1 MLNVEIGFS
10 NSTLNTQR
18 SKFLHDMEIIL
29 KDDVKGLGYK
39 NDTVTVKSG
48 YGRNF
53 LLPQGLAMLADKTN
67 KKITAENVRQAA
79 HKADKIKGD
88 AQAIADKIG
97 DMVLEIPAKVGES
110 GKIFGRVTT
119 LQLAEALKAKG
130 VDIDRKRLS
139 FDQEPASAGDYTA
152 TANLHKEVKH
162 TVKFRV
168 VAE

>member
-1 MLNVEIGFS
+1 
-10 NSTLNTQR
+10 
-18 SKFLHDMEIIL
+18 MEIIL

-88 AQAIADKIG
+88 AQAIADQIG
-97 DMVLEIPAKVGES
+97 SMVLEIPAKVGES

-119 LQLAEALKAKG
+119 LQLAEALKSKG
-130 VDIDRKRLS
+130 VDVDRKRLS

-152 TANLHKEVKH
+152 TVNLHKEVKH
-162 TVKFRV
+162 TINFRV

>member
-1 MLNVEIGFS
+1 
-10 NSTLNTQR
+10 
-18 SKFLHDMEIIL
+18 MEIIL

-39 NDTVTVKSG
+39 NDIVTVRSG

-79 HKADKIKGD
+79 HKADKIQGD
-88 AQAIADKIG
+88 AQAIADQIG
-97 DMVLEIPAKVGES
+97 DTVLEIPAKVGES

-119 LQLAEALKAKG
+119 LQLADALKAKG
-130 VDIDRKRLS
+130 VDVDRKRLS

>member
-1 MLNVEIGFS
+1 
-10 NSTLNTQR
+10 
-18 SKFLHDMEIIL
+18 MEIIL

-39 NDTVTVKSG
+39 NDIVTVKSG

-88 AQAIADKIG
+88 AQSIADQIG
-97 DMVLEIPAKVGES
+97 DAFLEIRAKVGES

-130 VDIDRKRLS
+130 VDVDRKRLS
-139 FDQEPASAGDYTA
+139 FDQEPSAAGDYTA
-152 TANLHKEVKH
+152 TANLHKEVKQ
-162 TVKFRV
+162 TINFRV

>member
-1 MLNVEIGFS
+1 
-10 NSTLNTQR
+10 
-18 SKFLHDMEIIL
+18 MEIIL

-39 NDTVTVKSG
+39 NDIVTVKSG

-79 HKADKIKGD
+79 HKADKVKGD
-88 AQAIADKIG
+88 AQAIADQIG
-97 DMVLEIPAKVGES
+97 GMVLEIPAKVGES

-168 VAE
+168 IAG

>member
-1 MLNVEIGFS
+1 
-10 NSTLNTQR
+10 
-18 SKFLHDMEIIL
+18 MEIIL

-39 NDTVTVKSG
+39 NDIVTVKSG

-88 AQAIADKIG
+88 AQAIADQIG
-97 DMVLEIPAKVGES
+97 EMVLEIPAKVGES

-130 VDIDRKRLS
+130 VEVDRKRLS

>member
-1 MLNVEIGFS
+1 
-10 NSTLNTQR
+10 
-18 SKFLHDMEIIL
+18 MEIIL

-39 NDTVTVKSG
+39 NDTVTVKAG
-48 YGRNF
+48 YGRNY

-67 KKITAENVRQAA
+67 KKIVAENVRQAA

-88 AQAIADKIG
+88 AQAIADQIG
-97 DMVLEIPAKVGES
+97 GTVLEIPAKVGES

-130 VDIDRKRLS
+130 IDVDRKRLS
-139 FDQEPASAGDYTA
+139 FDQEPSAAGDYTA
-152 TANLHKEVKH
+152 TASLHKEVKH
-162 TVKFRV
+162 TVNFRV

>member
-1 MLNVEIGFS
+1 
-10 NSTLNTQR
+10 
-18 SKFLHDMEIIL
+18 MEIIL

-39 NDTVTVKSG
+39 NDIVTVKSG

-79 HKADKIKGD
+79 HKADKVKGD
-88 AQAIADKIG
+88 AQAIADQVG
-97 DMVLEIPAKVGES
+97 EMVLDIPAKIGES
-110 GKIFGRVTT
+110 GNIFGRVTT

-162 TVKFRV
+162 TINFRV

>member
-10 NSTLNTQR
+10 NSALNTQH

>member
-1 MLNVEIGFS
+1 
-10 NSTLNTQR
+10 
-18 SKFLHDMEIIL
+18 MEIIL

-39 NDTVTVKSG
+39 NDIVTVKSG

-79 HKADKIKGD
+79 HKADKVKGD
-88 AQAIADKIG
+88 AQAIADSVG
-97 DMVLEIPAKVGES
+97 DMVLDIPAKIGES

-139 FDQEPASAGDYTA
+139 FDQEPAAAGDFTA

>member
-1 MLNVEIGFS
+1 
-10 NSTLNTQR
+10 
-18 SKFLHDMEIIL
+18 MEVIL
-29 KDDVKGLGYK
+29 KDDVKNLGFK
-39 NDTVTVKSG
+39 NDQVTVKPG
-48 YGRNF
+48 YGRNY

-67 KKITAENVRQAA
+67 KKIVAENVRQAA

-88 AQAIADKIG
+88 AQAIADQIG
-97 DMVLEIPAKVGES
+97 DMVLDIPAKVGES

-130 VDIDRKRLS
+130 VDVDRKRLS

>member
-1 MLNVEIGFS
+1 
-10 NSTLNTQR
+10 
-18 SKFLHDMEIIL
+18 MEIIL

-48 YGRNF
+48 YGRNY
-53 LLPQGLAMLADKTN
+53 LLPQGLAILADKTN

-79 HKADKIKGD
+79 HKADKIQGD
-88 AQAIADKIG
+88 AQAIADQIG
-97 DMVLEIPAKVGES
+97 DTVLEIPAKVGES

-119 LQLAEALKAKG
+119 LQLADALKAKG
-130 VDIDRKRLS
+130 VDVDRKRLS
-139 FDQEPASAGDYTA
+139 FDQEPSAAGDYTA